1 MNGTIIVGVQT
12 IFKKNIMNLETYAK
26 KISPVFWQDLLQDAY
41 ASPETDKL
49 KVMRSA
55 IWNYKTC
62 NGIDYTK
69 FEGTEIVCKKCN
81 ELKPVAFF
89 RTQEYN
95 GNRWTC
101 KTCKTCIA
109 KQKKERYNSDEKYRE
124 SIKRNMQKYR
134 SKSGVRERELL
145 AQRER
150 YYNRDKE
157 KEKQRQA
164 VYREKNRERIREYDR
179 KWRQNK
185 KLSKV

>member
-1 MNGTIIVGVQT
+1 MSKKYKIGDTVFFNGNYLKIIEIIKGDIDYRKPNKQNGVLFT
-12 IFKKNIMNLETYAK
+12 GYH
-26 KISPVFWQDLLQDAY
+26 
-41 ASPETDKL
+41 
-49 KVMRSA
+49 R
-55 IWNYKTC
+55 
-62 NGIDYTK
+62 IDYTK

-124 SIKRNMQKYR
+124 SIKRNMRKYR